1 MFVIKITGFKDEKY
15 SNLMC
20 FQGHVSTVVGVGC
33 TVRVTIV
40 SFTAGIV
47 ISYHQFQTI
56 L

>member
-33 TVRVTIV
+33 TVRVTIA